1 MVKNRLLILTH
12 SKFLLSRIFRTDKEK
27 RHIIKAEFIMCL

>member
-12 SKFLLSRIFRTDKEK
+12 SKFLLSRCAGLDGSVNTIFPAIE
-27 RHIIKAEFIMCL
+27 IFQ